1 MEDNSIT
8 PNQSSVHDPNSL
20 EAPAQSQSVAD
31 LAGLQK
37 DYPIETL
44 EVRSEGDKS
53 PATKK
58 VEYVP
63 TVRSVPFS
71 KRKAVLISLGITLV
85 VVVLTGVS
93 LGYLVRENAMDKN
106 SIERNI
112 PTQGVSMGDQ
122 GVGSSLPQFNSDQ
135 PSLLVDGD
143 IITRGELKVSSGNFM
158 TVIRAQNPTADQVI
172 NIPAVSGELCLSTNN
187 CSYASLN
194 DLTEVQGSIVAP
206 TTLNSQDG
214 EVTIQGASNRI
225 NVTTTGSVITITTP
239 QALNTA
245 ANVQF
250 ANLTLSSQL
259 KVNSISVN
267 NGDLVVSAANGSI
280 RFIDGDRT
288 FRFPAGGLADQT
300 ICTTQNN
307 CNYGTGNGDIVNG
320 GQIGPIIIGT
330 NDASSLSLYTNG
342 IARLNIQPNGNL
354 AIDTNTLFVDAV
366 NNRVGIGTTTPAE
379 SLSVNG
385 NAKISSNLQIGNS
398 TAPPGQCFTL
408 SGFVNCSVALRI
420 DMNSTE
426 TSSRT
431 YGNISNINLSPTSG
445 PNGAT
450 NIGSFID
457 FNLRGNQNFTGTNQG
472 MNIQATSRTSG
483 VVSSLTGLNASVY
496 SQAGSNI
503 VNATAINA
511 TIGNILMTGTI
522 QNATGISVSSI
533 SAGSIQNA
541 VGMQIAGQTAGTNA
555 NVGLMIHESST
566 ASLILAGMSG
576 SPSSGIFFGIP
587 GLGGTANLYL
597 SSGGALATNA
607 NLVIQGTGTNT
618 IAGSTNFDSNTLYVD
633 SLNNRVGVSNASP
646 STALDVTGSVNV
658 SDKLQVGAT
667 ESISQC
673 SSVIGPITCDFG
685 LKVYNSSS
693 EALNASFGVVNNL
706 VMPGTN
712 NNATENS
719 ASHNSIAVAGHGT
732 FIGSQIGVHG
742 TSVYAGTGSVAN
754 LVGVSGRANV
764 LEMATG
770 VVTSVAGLQGSTSIG
785 SVGSIG
791 TAYGLNILSASTN
804 GGVISNNYGIA
815 IQSQTAGAS
824 NYGVA
829 IGSASTQT
837 LWLQGNGGTANTGIG
852 FGSARDTNLYRSAS
866 GILKTDG
873 KLIVGD
879 NTKPLFF
886 GELYGSGPIESP
898 NLLVNLNTTS
908 PNFQVG
914 SYTQLNLDPS
924 VLSAGGIGG
933 ALSVTSEATSTGDI
947 TQMIGGAIGVAHLGG
962 GTLSHA
968 VGQQTGLL
976 NAGAGLISDATGLY
990 VAVQNTG
997 SGSITN
1003 ADGLYIDTVNA
1014 TADAYGIRINGIS
1027 AGTNNYGIAIGNAST
1042 QTLWLQG
1049 DSGTA
1054 NTGIGFGSAR
1064 DTNLYRSSTNTLRTD
1079 GSLQVSGNMSIGSLA
1094 TIDNDIA
1101 LNIREEFSSI
1111 NVANSAI
1118 GGNLIINP
1126 GANTLGGGIAISG
1139 SAETEASN
1147 PFDIGM
1153 LVSVAG
1159 YSVHK
1164 GFGNLSRL
1172 HGLGVLVENS
1182 GSGSVSMAS
1191 GLYVQAAGG
1200 GGVSNIVD
1208 NYGVLVES
1216 QSGAQNNYGIAIG
1229 EASTQTLWLQG
1240 DSGTANTGI
1249 GFGSARDTNL
1259 YRSAANVLRTDD
1271 SFIVGAD
1278 LTVGGAVQ
1286 LNSTL
1291 EVAGA
1296 VTLSGNLTVVNA
1308 TVNGVLLVNGS
1319 LELNGHVI
1327 SGNSSGSTTVSAGLG
1342 SECGD
1347 TAIVTIDGNDTAGTV
1362 NITTGAGACSPG
1374 ELATITFA
1382 NTYGEGP
1389 KVTLTPANAAAASL
1403 QYYSGSA
1410 TTTGVSIDSASAPA
1424 PATNYLYN
1432 YQIIQ

>member
-8 PNQSSVHDPNSL
+8 PNQSSVHSVHDPNSL
-20 EAPAQSQSVAD
+20 EASAQSQSVAD

-53 PATKK
+53 PVAKK

-280 RFIDGDRT
+280 RFIDGGRT

-342 IARLNIQPNGNL
+342 IARLNIQSNGNL

-379 SLSVNG
+379 SLTVNG
-385 NAKISSNLQIGNS
+385 RAKISSNLQIGNS
-398 TAPPGQCFTL
+398 TAPAGQCLTL
-408 SGFVNCSVALRI
+408 SGFVNCNVALRI
-420 DMNSTE
+420 DTSSNE
-426 TSSRT
+426 ASSRT
-431 YGNISNINLSPTSG
+431 YGNIININLSPTSG
-445 PNGAT
+445 SNTAT
-450 NIGSFID
+450 NTGSYISLSL
-457 FNLRGNQNFTGTNQG
+457 NGNQNFTGTNQG

-483 VVSSLTGLNASVY
+483 VVSSLTGLDASVY

-511 TIGNILMTGTI
+511 RIGNILMTGTI

-566 ASLILAGMSG
+566 ASLMLTGMSG
-576 SPSSGIFFGIP
+576 SPSSGILFGIP

-658 SDKLQVGAT
+658 SDKLQVGAA

-693 EALNASFGVVNNL
+693 EVLDASFGVVNNL
-706 VMPGTN
+706 FMPGAN

-719 ASHNSIAVAGHGT
+719 ASHNSITVAGHGT

-754 LVGVSGRANV
+754 LVGVSGRAGV
-764 LEMATG
+764 LELSTG

-852 FGSARDTNLYRSAS
+852 FGST
-866 GILKTDG
+866 
-873 KLIVGD
+873 
-879 NTKPLFF
+879 
-886 GELYGSGPIESP
+886 
-898 NLLVNLNTTS
+898 
-908 PNFQVG
+908 
-914 SYTQLNLDPS
+914 
-924 VLSAGGIGG
+924 
-933 ALSVTSEATSTGDI
+933 
-947 TQMIGGAIGVAHLGG
+947 
-962 GTLSHA
+962 
-968 VGQQTGLL
+968 
-976 NAGAGLISDATGLY
+976 
-990 VAVQNTG
+990 
-997 SGSITN
+997 
-1003 ADGLYIDTVNA
+1003 
-1014 TADAYGIRINGIS
+1014 
-1027 AGTNNYGIAIGNAST
+1027 
-1042 QTLWLQG
+1042 
-1049 DSGTA
+1049 
-1054 NTGIGFGSAR
+1054 R

-1079 GSLQVSGNMSIGSLA
+1079 GSLQVLDSMSIGSLA

-1126 GANTLGGGIAISG
+1126 STDTAGGGVAIIG
-1139 SAETEASN
+1139 SAETETSN
-1147 PFDIGM
+1147 PFDIGI
-1153 LVSVAG
+1153 LASVGG

-1164 GFGNLSRL
+1164 GSGNLL
-1172 HGLGVLVENS
+1172 LMHGLGALVENS
-1182 GSGSVSMAS
+1182 GSGSVATAS
-1191 GLYVQAAGG
+1191 GLFVQATAGT
-1200 GGVSNIVD
+1200 GVSNIVD

-1216 QSGAQNNYGIAIG
+1216 QSGAQNNYGIAVG

-1259 YRSAANVLRTDD
+1259 YRSAANILRTDD

-1291 EVAGA
+1291 EVAGT